1 MQLTKEER
9 FALEKIFH
17 GNTDFEKAIID
28 RLNSAKVV
36 EREATG
42 VGFFTTIKL
51 SDHLPSNQGRI
62 QWDWGFKHQA
72 LTHGGSFMA
81 SYEEPDLIQLEAV
94 SHHGE
99 WPSNFDANAF
109 SES

>member
-1 MQLTKEER
+1 MQLTEEER

-17 GNTDFEKAIID
+17 GNTDFEKSIID
-28 RLNSAKVV
+28 RLSSAKVV

-42 VGFFTTIKL
+42 VGFFTTVQL
-51 SDHLPSNQGRI
+51 SNHLPSNHRCM
-62 QWDWGFKHQA
+62 QWDWSFKHKS
-72 LTHGGSFMA
+72 LSHGGSFMA

-94 SHHGE
+94 SHHGA
-99 WPSNFDANAF
+99 WPSDFDASAF